1 MKFSLLILFIIGL
14 HFNLFA
20 QYAEDLQPIGI
31 KKGVFSTKY
40 FYEDQNFDSP
50 YGLQIPLMKANDPQ
64 VTKDFNA
71 FKNSMKTA
79 KIVNLIASGF
89 SLYAFFNRDKMPG
102 STYWGALGTAGAV
115 SAFFNIRSSILL
127 DRSVKR
133 YNNIVSG
140 TELGFQFDRTYSRNG
155 IVSLGMSHRF

>member
-1 MKFSLLILFIIGL
+1 MKFNLLILFIIGL
-14 HFNLFA
+14 HFDLFA
-20 QYAEDLQPIGI
+20 QFAEDLRPIEVR
-31 KKGVFSTKY
+31 KGVFSTKY
-40 FYEDQNFDSP
+40 FYEYQSFDNP

-79 KIVNLIASGF
+79 RIVNLIASGF
-89 SLYAFFNRDKMPG
+89 SLYAFFNRDQMPS

-127 DRSVKR
+127 DRSLKR

-140 TELGFQFDRTYSRNG
+140 TALGFQFEGLILEMGS
-155 IVSLGMSHRF
+155 